1 MSKDEIHDLELT
13 PAQMR
18 EMGEQ
23 TLRAI
28 IDHIAALPQAPRAN
42 LQHAEKIVR
51 SLREPLPETP
61 HAFADLL
68 QYVMQ
73 QIIPLSINTAHP
85 AYLGYIPGG
94 GLYASALAD
103 FVAAATNR
111 YVGVWYAAP
120 AAARLEANV
129 LEWIAGLM
137 DYPAGS
143 RGILTSG
150 GSLANFSAIVTARDD
165 RLGDDLARGTL
176 YASNQTHHAV
186 MKSARLAGI
195 PERNIRLLPVD
206 RYFRAQPDLFAEAI
220 AADRRQGLQ
229 PFLVVANA
237 GTTNTGAVDPLAELA
252 ELARQSDCWYHIDA
266 AYGGFFYLCE
276 QGRKRLHGLPL
287 ADSLVLDPHK
297 GLFVPYGTGCL
308 LVKEGEK
315 LRRAHTLQADYLQDQ
330 YTPEGE
336 WNFSE
341 MSPELSRSFRGLRI
355 WLPLKLYGIDAF
367 RQNLA
372 EKLQLTT
379 WLYECLCAEP
389 DIELFT
395 PPDLSVV
402 AFRFQPRRGDI
413 DAFNRELLARIVRSG
428 RLFLSSTMLN
438 GQFAIRMCIL
448 SYRTHRAEVEE
459 ALEVV
464 LDAARWLQ
472 EDGHRPTG
480 HMGNA

>member
-1 MSKDEIHDLELT
+1 MAKDNFHDLELT
-13 PAQMR
+13 PAQMH
-18 EMGEQ
+18 EMGTQ

-28 IDHIAALPQAPRAN
+28 IEHIASLPQAPRSN
-42 LQHAEKIVR
+42 LQDAEKIVR
-51 SLREPLPETP
+51 TQREPLPDTP
-61 HAFADLL
+61 HAFGDLL
-68 QYVMQ
+68 QYIMQ

-94 GLYASALAD
+94 GLYVSALAD
-103 FVAAATNR
+103 FLAAATNR

-137 DYPAGS
+137 DYPAAA

-165 RLGDDLARGTL
+165 RIGDNLVRGTL

-206 RYFRAQPDLFAEAI
+206 RHFRAQPDAFAEAI
-220 AADRRQGLQ
+220 EADRRQGLQ
-229 PFLVVANA
+229 PFLLVANA

-252 ELARQSDCWYHIDA
+252 ELARRYDCWYHVDA
-266 AYGGFFYLCE
+266 AYGGFFYLCDE
-276 QGRKRLHGLPL
+276 GRKRLHGLPL

-355 WLPLKLYGIDAF
+355 WLPLKLYGIEAF

-379 WLYECLCAEP
+379 WLYERLSAEP
-389 DIELFT
+389 GIELFA
-395 PPDLSVV
+395 PPDLSVI
-402 AFRFQPRRGDI
+402 AFRYRPARGDI
-413 DAFNRELLARIVRSG
+413 EAFNRELLARIVRSG

-438 GQFAIRMCIL
+438 GQFAIRICIL
-448 SYRTHRAEVEE
+448 SFRTHKAEVEE

-464 LDAARWLQ
+464 LGMARRLLK
-472 EDGHRPTG
+472 EDDRPIG
-480 HMGNA
+480 QMGNA